1 MFVILVVLCVVLK
14 SSSFIKK
21 EVEEHRDIAPKH
33 NARQIRAIEDRKLDL
48 LNPYTDKQIDEI
60 IDEIDPML
68 EFIVQVVN
76 LSGPNNYP
84 TRSVIRKR
92 I

>member
-1 MFVILVVLCVVLK
+1 MVDLRLSNVCNLGCVMCGPK

-76 LSGPNNYP
+76 QSHSNNY
-84 TRSVIRKR
+84 SY
-92 I
+92 